1 MRRFIKT
8 LDYEPSEGRVM
19 DDTRIVDTGTY
30 QSRSVQINN
39 MKNAGLALSVLR
51 QQLMYGDDLQGMDV
65 VTRTNYM
72 EKLEV
77 LSQADKMNARLRD
90 LRAKLAQQK
99 ATAQASAGNET
110 PSNDPNKA
118 EQSAIVNSPSPATEV
133 KA

>member
-1 MRRFIKT
+1 MRRFTKT

-77 LSQADKMNARLRD
+77 LSEADKMNARLRN

-110 PSNDPNKA
+110 LSNDPNTA
-118 EQSAIVNSPSPATEV
+118 EQSAVNSPSSGTPD